1 MKSWLDAVRTDLIQ
15 NAELFLV
22 TDAQAQAGPFPVATT
37 KHYRKAQFRRYT
49 VNVMVSN
56 TQDDDI
62 GAPVE
67 DENLP
72 TLANIVGR
80 VEYASEMGALL
91 TDFTMIKPGALH
103 RANGGYLILDA
114 RQILS
119 EPFAWEAL
127 KRSIKSREIAIIS
140 PAERYGMMMTTS
152 LEPDPIPLDVRV
164 VLVGER
170 ILYYLLSAHDPEFP
184 VLFKLQADFNDDVF
198 MTPESMAGYGAL
210 VSSIAFNA
218 GLRSPDRAGLE
229 RLMVEGTRLA
239 DDSEKLSLDL
249 GRLSDILR
257 EADYWADGAGN
268 GSITAQD
275 IDRAVSEQERRAG
288 RIRELGQEAIRR
300 NTLLIETDGEVVGQ
314 INALSVMQIGA
325 VAFGRP
331 SRVTARVRMGRGKVV
346 DIEREVELGGPLHSK
361 GMLILSSFLASHYA
375 LDTPL
380 SLWASIVFE
389 QSYGGVDGD
398 SASAAELFALLSALS
413 EAPISQSFAVTGS
426 VNQNGRIQAIG
437 GVNHKIEGF
446 FDVCADRGLTGR
458 QGVLIPDSN
467 VKHLALRSRV
477 IEAVEA
483 GRFRIIPIA
492 TIDEGITLLTGKDAG
507 ERQSGGSFPPDT
519 INALVEKRLR
529 GFAEKLKQFGSEEEG
544 RNGAGKS

>member
-1 MKSWLDAVRTDLIQ
+1 
-15 NAELFLV
+15 
-22 TDAQAQAGPFPVATT
+22 
-37 KHYRKAQFRRYT
+37 
-49 VNVMVSN
+49 
-56 TQDDDI
+56 
-62 GAPVE
+62 
-67 DENLP
+67 
-72 TLANIVGR
+72 
-80 VEYASEMGALL
+80 
-91 TDFTMIKPGALH
+91 
-103 RANGGYLILDA
+103 
-114 RQILS
+114 
-119 EPFAWEAL
+119 
-127 KRSIKSREIAIIS
+127 
-140 PAERYGMMMTTS
+140 
-152 LEPDPIPLDVRV
+152 
-164 VLVGER
+164 
-170 ILYYLLSAHDPEFP
+170 
-184 VLFKLQADFNDDVF
+184 
-198 MTPESMAGYGAL
+198 
-210 VSSIAFNA
+210 
-218 GLRSPDRAGLE
+218 
-229 RLMVEGTRLA
+229 
-239 DDSEKLSLDL
+239 
-249 GRLSDILR
+249 
-257 EADYWADGAGN
+257 
-268 GSITAQD
+268 
-275 IDRAVSEQERRAG
+275 
-288 RIRELGQEAIRR
+288 
-300 NTLLIETDGEVVGQ
+300 
-314 INALSVMQIGA
+314 
-325 VAFGRP
+325 
-331 SRVTARVRMGRGKVV
+331 MGRGKVV

-413 EAPISQSFAVTGS
+413 EAPISQSFAVTGA

-529 GFAEKLKQFGSEEEG
+529 GFAEKLKQFGSQEEG